1 MNEFDFR
8 TLDNIL
14 DIIDDELA
22 ETQPF
27 QGTSEFISL
36 LERISTTKSALRKE
50 IFKRYREIG
59 IVRLASLSLLT
70 SLSFPSLSGQIFL

>member
-22 ETQPF
+22 ETQSF

-36 LERISTTKSALRKE
+36 LERISTTKSSLRKE
-50 IFKRYREIG
+50 VFKRYREIG
-59 IVRLASLSLLT
+59 IVRMISHTLS
-70 SLSFPSLSGQIFL
+70 

>member
-22 ETQPF
+22 ETRAF
-27 QGTSEFISL
+27 QGTSQFISL
-36 LERISTTKSALRKE
+36 LERIATTKSALRKE

-59 IVRLASLSLLT
+59 IVRPASCHTTDPDILS
-70 SLSFPSLSGQIFL
+70 SFLCSP